1 MEQDL
6 EIKALRVIHNAL
18 FVLDSEAR
26 QRVVEWIIERFG
38 QKLEVLKSSKKDN
51 KEF

>member
-6 EIKALRVIHNAL
+6 EIKALRVIHDAL
-18 FVLDSEAR
+18 FNLDLEAR

-38 QKLEVLKSSKKDN
+38 QKLEVLKSKKDN